1 MAVKFVSVF
10 NPVYFFQHL
19 LVNYPHRHAAQLR
32 HLEQATMPPAIQFFS
47 QAVSLMPDCWSRP
60 EQIRQQFDH
69 EGHKSSFLTTLV
81 SYVLALHDILN
92 LWQRRIVDARIGCL
106 QSRSVERLYP
116 LSPLQ
121 RAIFQD
127 IVDSLAQRQT
137 FLDDRVDCDGQQ
149 DSSWRKFRV
158 LLGKPG
164 TGKSQVLIRAIHQAV
179 QRECSVLL
187 AAPVAL
193 LAQGYR
199 AIFGPDLECDT
210 LHAAFHIPVQPG
222 QSWDVNFS
230 LNRFDMVVVDEASLV
245 SPASFDI
252 VAATLNRL
260 NCRPVVVI
268 AGDCRQ
274 QQPLQTVQGRVCNT
288 VSILNDDTFGQENA
302 VKHSLYQQFRIIDKE
317 YEAFVEMVRYV
328 QPSQRQLDQFQGD
341 LVLCPAGSLT
351 DDEIYRAFGHQA
363 QTSIM
368 TVSRAAAQRI
378 NTIVVEHLFA
388 GKEPLSRVPCAQVA
402 GGPPIFPYTGMA
414 IVINENRDK
423 GSRIVNGQDATV
435 ISAQGN
441 TLILRFPDDQRA
453 FVYPVTHFV
462 EGEGDVT
469 RYPMTPAYARTISRS
484 QGQNLR
490 HLLVWL
496 DCPLVPAGL
505 AYVALSR
512 VRRRADLSIMQ
523 PMLACQ
529 LKPVQ
534 T

>member
-1 MAVKFVSVF
+1 M
-10 NPVYFFQHL
+10 
-19 LVNYPHRHAAQLR
+19 
-32 HLEQATMPPAIQFFS
+32 
-47 QAVSLMPDCWSRP
+47 
-60 EQIRQQFDH
+60 
-69 EGHKSSFLTTLV
+69 
-81 SYVLALHDILN
+81 
-92 LWQRRIVDARIGCL
+92 
-106 QSRSVERLYP
+106 
-116 LSPLQ
+116 
-121 RAIFQD
+121 
-127 IVDSLAQRQT
+127 DSLAQRQT

-179 QRECSVLL
+179 QQECSVLL

-268 AGDCRQ
+268 AGDRCQ

-302 VKHSLYQQFRIIDKE
+302 VKHSLYQQFRIIDRE

-351 DDEIYRAFGHQA
+351 DDEIYCAFSHQA

-378 NTIVVEHLFA
+378 NTIVLEHLFA
-388 GKEPLSRVPCAQVA
+388 GKFPAPKWLAVLLSSLTRGWPSSS
-402 GGPPIFPYTGMA
+402 T
-414 IVINENRDK
+414 RT
-423 GSRIVNGQDATV
+423 AT
-435 ISAQGN
+435 
-441 TLILRFPDDQRA
+441 R
-453 FVYPVTHFV
+453 
-462 EGEGDVT
+462 
-469 RYPMTPAYARTISRS
+469 
-484 QGQNLR
+484 
-490 HLLVWL
+490 
-496 DCPLVPAGL
+496 GL
-505 AYVALSR
+505 ALSMARIQPSSLRR
-512 VRRRADLSIMQ
+512 VTPSSCVSLMTSWRLSILLHTSWKERVMSRDT
-523 PMLACQ
+523 P
-529 LKPVQ
+529 
-534 T
+534 